1 MQIGLFAILVVVL
14 CRIPQFVAYVDLPH
28 VKSKMIA
35 VTQPRRVTTVSVA
48 GRVASEMDGTFVP
61 SIPTRLIQSALV
73 ELGKEVGYSIR
84 FDDKTTSGT
93 TFIRYMTDGT
103 LLQEAMYDPDFRRY
117 SAVIIDEA
125 HERTIATDILMVL
138 LKSVAKRGLD
148 LKIIIMSATLDAP
161 MFREYF
167 SLDEVNRAPLL
178 VIPGRSYPVE
188 INYVKEAP
196 DDYVKKAIQVVL
208 HTHTSNEPGD
218 ILLFLTGED
227 EIETTCKRINDA
239 VDRIRER
246 EPETGPLDCIPLYA
260 LLSPEKQQRI
270 FDPPPIN
277 QVPGGQPGR
286 KVIVATNIAETS
298 LTIDGIYF
306 VIDCGFSKYKVHHP
320 GFRMEYFRVKRIS
333 RASAE
338 QRAGR
343 AGRTGPGRCY
353 RLYTEAEFEEMAE
366 KTRPEVMNIDLSDAA
381 LKLLTM
387 GINVRGLLLTKTQ

>member
-1 MQIGLFAILVVVL
+1 L

-48 GRVASEMDGTFVP
+48 DRVASEMDGMFQVLN
-61 SIPTRLIQSALV
+61 IPTRLIPSAIV

-84 FDDKTTSGT
+84 FDQKMTPGT

-138 LKSVAKRGLD
+138 LKSVTKRRPD

-161 MFREYF
+161 VFQEYF
-167 SLDEVNRAPLL
+167 SLDGVTRAPLL
-178 VIPGRSYPVE
+178 NIPGRSYPVE
-188 INYVKEAP
+188 INYVKETP

-208 HTHTSNEPGD
+208 YTHTSDEQGD

-227 EIETTCKRINDA
+227 EIETTCQRINAA
-239 VDRIRER
+239 VDGVRKGNSI
-246 EPETGPLDCIPLYA
+246 TGPLDCIPLYSH
-260 LLSPEKQQRI
+260 LPPEKQQRI
-270 FDPPPIN
+270 FDPPPVN
-277 QVPGGQPGR
+277 QIPGGQPGR

-306 VIDCGFSKYKVHHP
+306 VIDCGFSKHKIHHP
-320 GFRMEYFRVKRIS
+320 SLRMEYFRVKRIS
-333 RASAE
+333 RASAQ

-353 RLYTEAEFEEMAE
+353 RLYTEDEFEEMAE
-366 KTRPEVMNIDLSDAA
+366 KTRPEVLNIDLSDAA
-381 LKLLTM
+381 LKLLTI
-387 GINVRGLLLTKTQ
+387 GINVRGLLLVKTQ

>member
-1 MQIGLFAILVVVL
+1 MQIGLFAIRVVVL
-14 CRIPQFVAYVDLPH
+14 CRIPQFVAYMDLPH

-35 VTQPRRVTTVSVA
+35 ITQPRRVTTVSVA
-48 GRVASEMDGTFVP
+48 GRVASEMDGKFVP
-61 SIPTRLIQSALV
+61 SIPTRLMQSGIV

-117 SAVIIDEA
+117 STIIIDEA

-138 LKSVAKRGLD
+138 LKSVTKRRSD

-161 MFREYF
+161 MFQEYF
-167 SLDEVNRAPLL
+167 SIDGLDAPLL
-178 VIPGRSYPVE
+178 LIPGRSYPVE
-188 INYVKEAP
+188 INHVKETP
-196 DDYVKKAIQVVL
+196 EDYVKKAIQVVL
-208 HTHTSNEPGD
+208 HTHTSNEQGD

-227 EIETTCKRINDA
+227 EIESTCKRINDA
-239 VDRIRER
+239 VHRIRKR
-246 EPETGPLDCIPLYA
+246 DPETGPLDCIPLYS

-270 FDPPPIN
+270 FEPPPVN
-277 QVPGGQPGR
+277 PVPGGQPGR

-306 VIDCGFSKYKVHHP
+306 VIDCGFSKHKIHHP
-320 GFRMEYFRVKRIS
+320 GFRMEYLRVKRIS

-353 RLYTEAEFEEMAE
+353 RLYSEDEFEEMAE
-366 KTRPEVMNIDLSDAA
+366 KTRPEVMNIDLSDAV
-381 LKLLTM
+381 LKLLIM
-387 GINVRGLLLTKTQ
+387 GINVRGLLLTKAQ